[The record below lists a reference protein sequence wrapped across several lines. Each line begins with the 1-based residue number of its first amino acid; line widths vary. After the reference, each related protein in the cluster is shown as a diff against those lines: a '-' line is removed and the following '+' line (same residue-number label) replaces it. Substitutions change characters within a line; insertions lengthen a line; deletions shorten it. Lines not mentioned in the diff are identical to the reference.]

1 MGKRSLWLPGTP
13 TVLGALVG
21 AVLAVG
27 CADTGSFEDPMAP
40 DAGPLPGEPDAAG
53 PLAPSAL
60 PFAVDDYYAPSGYM
74 GDGSS
79 PGAINDVET
88 CADPRPGAWVGNCHF
103 FTYTP
108 STLKWAGVYWQYP
121 DGNWGDTG
129 GLVVPAGA
137 TQVSFSAWGVTGTE
151 KVTFM
156 AGLKDFDGFEGKTA
170 VLDLGTTPTEY
181 TIDLSAAIYTDVIG
195 GFGWVTDAA
204 LATGPISFYVD
215 DIHWQ

>member
-1 MGKRSLWLPGTP
+1 MGKRSLWLPGTR

-21 AVLAVG
+21 AALAAG
-27 CADTGSFEDPMAP
+27 CADSGSFEDPMAP
-40 DAGPLPGEPDAAG
+40 DANTVQPGDPDAG
-53 PLAPSAL
+53 PLAPTAL
-60 PFAVDDYYAPSGYM
+60 PFPVDAYFAPSGYM

-79 PGAINDVET
+79 PGAINDIAT
-88 CADPRPGAWVGNCHF
+88 CADPRPSTWVGTCHF

-121 DGNWGDTG
+121 DGNWGDFP
-129 GLVVPAGA
+129 GLVVPVGA
-137 TQVSFSAWGVTGTE
+137 TSIKFSAWGATGTE
-151 KVTFM
+151 KISFM
-156 AGLKDFDGFEGKTA
+156 SGLKDFDGFEAKTE
-170 VLDLGTTPTEY
+170 VLTLGTTPTEY

-204 LATGPISFYVD
+204 MATGPISFYVD